1 MIDIAKVGNTTLVF
15 NDDNADPEKAEEI
28 LRRIG
33 DIYFNDILQQKLLQQ
48 EKNR

>member
-1 MIDIAKVGNTTLVF
+1 MTDIAKVGNTTLVF

-33 DIYFNDILQQKLLQQ
+33 EIYFNDLLQQKLLQQ
-48 EKNR
+48 EKNK